1 MKKCYICNKYL
12 NAKNI
17 SKHYRLM
24 HKNSDYCSQVTR
36 GMTFTNNINNPNV
49 FMTQNNY
56 YCPLCKKIMKKQSK
70 YHHNKSL
77 LHQIL
82 KNKNS
87 KSNNIFKV
95 NYKKQDLN
103 NQAIINKKNLPPQTD
118 HIIPVNDNNIN
129 KNDFIYEKEE
139 IDSKNNVKDI
149 TKENEN
155 IHKHIAEN
163 INLVSKDNNID
174 SYNAFLFY
182 SNLKYDLGF
191 NSDKIEYNKFNN
203 SITESEVDSSSD
215 LSFDSELYI
224 IPNMDNSQSFETDKD
239 KKIKEEIE
247 YIIQKI
253 EYRKKQELNLKKR
266 RNKEYKKEKR
276 AFQNKNK

>member
-1 MKKCYICNKYL
+1 M
-12 NAKNI
+12 
-17 SKHYRLM
+17 
-24 HKNSDYCSQVTR
+24 
-36 GMTFTNNINNPNV
+36 
-49 FMTQNNY
+49 
-56 YCPLCKKIMKKQSK
+56 
-70 YHHNKSL
+70 
-77 LHQIL
+77 
-82 KNKNS
+82 
-87 KSNNIFKV
+87 
-95 NYKKQDLN
+95 
-103 NQAIINKKNLPPQTD
+103 PPQTD

-191 NSDKIEYNKFNN
+191 NSDKIEFNKFNN

>member
-1 MKKCYICNKYL
+1 MKKCYICNKSL

-36 GMTFTNNINNPNV
+36 GMTFTNNFNNLKV

-56 YCPLCKKIMKKQSK
+56 YCSLCKKIMKKQSK

-77 LHQIL
+77 MHQIL

-95 NYKKQDLN
+95 KYKKHDLN
-103 NQAIINKKNLPPQTD
+103 NQAIINKKILPSQTD

-129 KNDFIYEKEE
+129 KSDFIYEQEE
-139 IDSKNNVKDI
+139 ISSKNNLKDT

-155 IHKHIAEN
+155 IHKHINDN
-163 INLVSKDNNID
+163 INLVSKDNNLD

-182 SNLKYDLGF
+182 SNLKYDVGF
-191 NSDKIEYNKFNN
+191 NSDKNQYNKFNN
-203 SITESEVDSSSD
+203 SITESEIDSSSD
-215 LSFDSELYI
+215 LSFDSELSF
-224 IPNMDNSQSFETDKD
+224 IPNNDNYQSFENDKD
-239 KKIKEEIE
+239 ISKI
-247 YIIQKI
+247 
-253 EYRKKQELNLKKR
+253 L
-266 RNKEYKKEKR
+266 
-276 AFQNKNK
+276 A